1 MKTTGYGLREA
12 IKQHELRRD
21 TGARAFNG
29 SLKAF
34 ADDKKESPLQ
44 VVEGFLKAERAIA
57 KLQTAQARYNLL
69 VIVEANGEKMTL
81 SEAIKTIGGVAR
93 AEKMWRTATG
103 PKPDRYHTYGNE
115 DERDPTKVVAKPT
128 VTVNEAVKQ
137 ATLAGKKAG
146 ALRAAIA
153 TANAKEVEI
162 EDLDGSLFE

>member
-34 ADDKKESPLQ
+34 SDDEKESPLQ
-44 VVEGFLKAERAIA
+44 VVQGFLKAERAIA

-103 PKPDRYHTYGNE
+103 PKPDRYNNE

-137 ATLAGKKAG
+137 ATLAGKRAG